1 MTNVSPASR
10 FCPAAWLLGLLMVLT
25 TVFAESS
32 PAQARTAAELVKVTI
47 TSVSPPTGDP
57 KTPITIKGTVTN
69 TSSVSMTWVQAS
81 FWRSQDQINDTR
93 DLSDLLAS
101 PATVP
106 VGMRWYREPN
116 EASIFNITD
125 PEANQTFKPGDSESF
140 TVTGTPA
147 QMGLTSP
154 NAVDAIGV
162 HVQASP
168 ENQSRRTVGRA
179 RVLTVL
185 SDAHT
190 SANLAPVIV
199 LSTMPTRRI
208 DGTFTDESLADDIT
222 HRLKP
227 LAEAAHTRNAT
238 VLVDPSLI
246 DEARAM
252 ASGYRVAGKGTTTVE
267 GKGQQTARE
276 WLDLVEPLLTTGQA
290 YRLPY
295 GNADVIGAVRQGR
308 PNVLLTVKHALDPSN
323 PAAKL
328 PLAVVD
334 PAAELD
340 RSSFKT
346 LTKELSPALVLTC
359 AASARDGVREES
371 GVKVIGLADT
381 ARTDGHPQS
390 NSDPQRRGM
399 LLSQALL
406 MTHESIPAVTLVTT
420 VNDVQAT
427 APVGWLH
434 LQNLSAVLTGAKPG
448 LRLPGTRAGDI
459 TLKGPWWRVQHDVG
473 IDSDDW
479 SDLVGAPTEATSLTS
494 AKFVSRSLSSS
505 LQDREAW
512 ATDVMRPAADAMAGK
527 GLVLH
532 SAPQFVMSS
541 STNDFPLTVTNSLA
555 QTVHVKVV
563 VFSENP
569 QRIDIPDTQVVT
581 IQPRET
587 QTIRFAPKASSNGV
601 VEMQAHLSTPSGR
614 ILGSQTSFVVKAT
627 QMDDVGWIIIVVS
640 ALVLII
646 ATVLRIRQVTASSRR
661 QAESNG
667 ESQTSGPTAGST
679 SDDISDTTPSPST
692 VEDPDTASD
701 DDSEHH
707 LPTGEGNLAE

>member
-1 MTNVSPASR
+1 
-10 FCPAAWLLGLLMVLT
+10 
-25 TVFAESS
+25 
-32 PAQARTAAELVKVTI
+32 
-47 TSVSPPTGDP
+47 
-57 KTPITIKGTVTN
+57 
-69 TSSVSMTWVQAS
+69 MTWVQTS

-93 DLSDLLAS
+93 ELSDLLAS

-106 VGMRWYREPN
+106 VGMRWYGEPN

-125 PEANQTFKPGDSESF
+125 PEANQTFEPGDSGSF

-154 NAVDAIGV
+154 NAVYAIGV

-168 ENQSRRTVGRA
+168 EDQPRRTVGRA

-185 SDAHT
+185 SDTHT

-199 LSTMPTRRI
+199 LSARPTRRI
-208 DGTFTDESLADDIT
+208 DGTFTDETLSNDIT
-222 HRLKP
+222 RRLKP

-246 DEARAM
+246 DDVRAM
-252 ASGYRVAGKGTTTVE
+252 ASGYRVAGKGSATVK
-267 GKGQQTARE
+267 GKGQQVAKE
-276 WLDLVEPLLTTGQA
+276 WLDLVTPLLTAGQA

-295 GNADVIGAVRQGR
+295 GNADVIGAIRQGR
-308 PNVLLTVKHALDPSN
+308 PNVLLPVKHAVDPSN

-328 PLAVVD
+328 PLAVID
-334 PAAELD
+334 PAAQLD
-340 RSSFKT
+340 TPSFKT
-346 LTKELSPALVLTC
+346 LAKELSPALVLTC
-359 AASARDGVREES
+359 AASARDGVHEES
-371 GVKVIGLADT
+371 GTKVLGLADT
-381 ARTDGHPQS
+381 PRADDHPQS

-406 MTHESIPAVTLVTT
+406 MTHESIPTATLVTT

-434 LQNLSAVLTGAKPG
+434 LQNLSTVLSRAKSG
-448 LRLPGTRAGDI
+448 LQLQGTLTDST
-459 TLKGPWWRVQHDVG
+459 TLKGSWWRVQHDIGV
-473 IDSDDW
+473 DTDDW
-479 SDLVGAPTEATSLTS
+479 SNLLGDSPKTASLTS
-494 AKFVSRSLSSS
+494 AKFVSRSLSAS

-512 ATDVMRPAADAMAGK
+512 AADVMRPAAEAMAGK

-541 STNDFPLTVTNSLA
+541 SSNEFPLTVTNSLNE
-555 QTVHVKVV
+555 TVHVKVV
-563 VFSENP
+563 VSSENP
-569 QRIDIPDTQVVT
+569 QRIDIPDTRVVA
-581 IQPRET
+581 IQPGET
-587 QTIRFAPKASSNGV
+587 QTIKFSPKASSNGV

-614 ILGSQTSFVVKAT
+614 TLGSHASFVVKAT

-646 ATVLRIRQVTASSRR
+646 VTVLRIRQVTASSRR
-661 QAESNG
+661 QAKTSG
-667 ESQTSGPTAGST
+667 ESPAGEVPTTPDPTA
-679 SDDISDTTPSPST
+679 DDIFDTTPASSAGESSEST
-692 VEDPDTASD
+692 PDDGFAHRTDKDNPAESQSGASQ
-701 DDSEHH
+701 
-707 LPTGEGNLAE
+707 P